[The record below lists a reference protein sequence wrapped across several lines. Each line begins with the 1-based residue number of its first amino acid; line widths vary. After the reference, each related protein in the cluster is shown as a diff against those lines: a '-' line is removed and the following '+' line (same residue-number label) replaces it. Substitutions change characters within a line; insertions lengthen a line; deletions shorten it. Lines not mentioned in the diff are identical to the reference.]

1 MCQEIKWT
9 VCPWLQLY
17 ICFYFLKVSAERI
30 EQCVR
35 WTRNIHGGKQTIKKT
50 TWATPTQSWLPDTE
64 VSYSYFR
71 QLRFF
76 FVELR
81 HDVFVTVH
89 HSWVCVRVKCVWMC
103 TRADRAWAWRRACV
117 HGGGAV
123 AGNMCENVYVLCNTG
138 CVDSLHPRQR
148 EELWEAIYRYI
159 VYRVSSWFLF
169 RVTHLSRPSPL
180 SHSVICI
187 RNLFAA
193 SP

>member
-1 MCQEIKWT
+1 MCLALCWKSGRLEGRWTRLVVCQEIKWT

-17 ICFYFLKVSAERI
+17 TCFYFLNVSAERI

-35 WTRNIHGGKQTIKKT
+35 WTRNIHGDKQTIKKT
-50 TWATPTQSWLPDTE
+50 TLATPTQSWLPDTE

-89 HSWVCVRVKCVWMC
+89 HSWVCVRLTWVWMC

-117 HGGGAV
+117 HGGRGEHV
-123 AGNMCENVYVLCNTG
+123 WECLC
-138 CVDSLHPRQR
+138 
-148 EELWEAIYRYI
+148 I
-159 VYRVSSWFLF
+159 V
-169 RVTHLSRPSPL
+169 
-180 SHSVICI
+180 
-187 RNLFAA
+187 
-193 SP
+193 